1 MTETGEPMSPVDRSH
16 TATFLKAARSSA
28 GLTQKQLADAAGV
41 SAQYVANVENE
52 HSTLSKP
59 ETIRAMAAALNLDP
73 DELFAA
79 AGKIPDDIETWLEG
93 DLKAI
98 KQEREGM
105 NTKR

>member
-59 ETIRAMAAALNLDP
+59 ETIRAMAAALNIEP
-73 DELFAA
+73 DELSAA
-79 AGKIPDDIETWLEG
+79 ASKIPDDIEGWLEA
-93 DLKAI
+93 DVEHLHQVRKLM
-98 KQEREGM
+98 R
-105 NTKR
+105 T